1 MANETGQGNELSLS
15 KIGPVDEL
23 SLNICLKIEQ
33 VANYHVFKR
42 LPSQGWI
49 ILLIIIQQKQLF
61 YRRIIKPTEK
71 P

>member
-1 MANETGQGNELSLS
+1 MANETGQGNKLSLS

-42 LPSQGWI
+42 LPSHRDGSFKYYYST
-49 ILLIIIQQKQLF
+49 KQLF
-61 YRRIIKPTEK
+61 YRQIIKPTK
-71 P
+71 MP

>member
-1 MANETGQGNELSLS
+1 MANETGQGNKLSLS

-42 LPSQGWI
+42 LPSH
-49 ILLIIIQQKQLF
+49 IIIQQKQLF
-61 YRRIIKPTEK
+61 YRLIIKPTK
-71 P
+71 MP